1 MSIWEILVP
10 TVMPNGRPIRTRQ
23 HRVWDERVRGIT
35 GGGMTIMPPVHGQWV
50 SPDAELIFER
60 MIPVRIAC
68 TRVQIDQISKMTAQF
83 YEQLAVMFYCI
94 SNEVYI
100 VDYKNE

>member
-1 MSIWEILVP
+1 MP
-10 TVMPNGRPIRTRQ
+10 TGRPIRTRQ
-23 HRVWDERVRGIT
+23 HRVWDERVRSIT
-35 GGGMTIMPPVHGQWV
+35 GGLTIMPPVHGQWV

-68 TRVQIDQISKMTAQF
+68 TREQIDEIAKMTAKF
-83 YEQLAVMFYCI
+83 YEQLAIMFYCI

-100 VDYKNE
+100 VDYKDGK